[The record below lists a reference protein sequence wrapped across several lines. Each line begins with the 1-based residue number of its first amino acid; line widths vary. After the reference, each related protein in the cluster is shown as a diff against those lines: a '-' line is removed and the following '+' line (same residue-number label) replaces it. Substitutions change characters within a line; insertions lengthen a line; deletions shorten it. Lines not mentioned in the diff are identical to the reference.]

1 LSKNLID
8 RYITT
13 FSIIRGFLISLLAS
27 SFIYLDYFNLS
38 NRLLESIIAIL
49 FLYLLLKSN
58 DNKVWFSSG
67 VFIGL
72 LWFWWIAISFK
83 YYGFPWAI
91 PIGIFFI
98 SLVYGII
105 FLTISFLSNKFL
117 KLYQQLIFKSI
128 FILTASYIH
137 PFGFDWFR
145 FELIFVNS
153 YFGVEKWQM
162 AIILLSISLYIYKS
176 KLIFL
181 FLTLLAF
188 QPVIEDNKNNIDVS
202 HIELTNTNI
211 KIEDKWNRDSLDFQI
226 YLVQNMI
233 NKAIDKKKEI
243 IIFPESVLPLY
254 LNQNYI
260 LMDIFKEKSKNI
272 AIVIGALRL
281 QDDIPRNSTYIFNK
295 GEIQTIANKVILVP
309 FGESN
314 PLPDW
319 LGKWV
324 NKIFYDGAIDYKASS
339 EISRYKI
346 NSVEYTNAICYEACS
361 EELYKNNPKNMI
373 VISNNGWFV
382 SSIEPNLQKLILKFF
397 NRKYGTTIYHS
408 VNMSNSFIIK

>member
-1 LSKNLID
+1 LSKNLIGG
-8 RYITT
+8 YITT
-13 FSIIRGFLISLLAS
+13 FSIIRGFLISILAS

-38 NRLLESIIAIL
+38 NRLLETIISIL
-49 FLYLLLKSN
+49 FLYFLLKSN
-58 DNKVWFSSG
+58 DNKIWFWSG
-67 VFIGL
+67 FFIGL
-72 LWFWWIAISFK
+72 FWFWWISISFK

-128 FILTASYIH
+128 FILIASYIH

-153 YFGVEKWQM
+153 YIGVEKWQE
-162 AIILLSISLYIYKS
+162 AIILISLSLYLYKV
-176 KLIFL
+176 KPIFFL
-181 FLTLLAF
+181 LTLFAY
-188 QPVIEDNKNNIDVS
+188 QPIIKDDKNNIDIS
-202 HIELTNTNI
+202 SIEITNTNI
-211 KIEDKWNRDSLDFQI
+211 TIEDKWSRDSLDFQI

-233 NKAIDKKKEI
+233 DRAIDKKKKL
-243 IIFPESVLPLY
+243 IIFPESVLPFY
-254 LNQNYI
+254 LNKNYI
-260 LMDIFKEKSKNI
+260 TMDIFKEKSKNI

-281 QDDIPRNSTYIFNK
+281 ENNIPRNSTYIFNNGK
-295 GEIQTIANKVILVP
+295 LQVIANKVILVP

-319 LGKWV
+319 LGRWV
-324 NKIFYDGAIDYKASS
+324 NRIFFDGAVDYKSSS
-339 EISRYKI
+339 EITKYKI
-346 NSVEYTNAICYEACS
+346 NGVEYTNAICYEACS
-361 EELYKNNPKNMI
+361 EELYKNHPKNMI

-382 SSIEPNLQKLILKFF
+382 PSIEPNLQKLILKFF

-408 VNMSNSFIIK
+408 VNMSDSFIIK